1 MSLKK
6 FLEFASR
13 LLYSYG
19 TTSDDANKV
28 LRLNPVTSKDPADE
42 SKHRPRVGNVSQHL
56 ADVMKFNATD
66 DLYDILVDSSLLI
79 AGLELETVTKVQEAD
94 ITDSRTTHDTAIPY
108 AKFTAAGSK
117 FLVFVDEEQW
127 SEDTTAT
134 ATIVDNGGNCRIS
147 FGAGLPNPSQL
158 KAIIWHRR

>member
-6 FLEFASR
+6 FLEFARR

-19 TTSDDANKV
+19 TTADDANKV
-28 LRLNPVTSKDPADE
+28 LRLNPVASKDPANE
-42 SKHRPRVGNVSQHL
+42 NKHRPQVAKITEHM
-56 ADVMKFNATD
+56 ADVMKHNVTD
-66 DLYDILVDSSLLI
+66 GLYDILVDSALLI
-79 AGLELETVTKVQEAD
+79 AGLELEAVTKVQEAD
-94 ITDSRTTHDTAIPY
+94 ITDSRTFQDTAIPY
-108 AKFTAAGSK
+108 ADYTAAGSK

-158 KAIIWHRR
+158 KALIWHRR